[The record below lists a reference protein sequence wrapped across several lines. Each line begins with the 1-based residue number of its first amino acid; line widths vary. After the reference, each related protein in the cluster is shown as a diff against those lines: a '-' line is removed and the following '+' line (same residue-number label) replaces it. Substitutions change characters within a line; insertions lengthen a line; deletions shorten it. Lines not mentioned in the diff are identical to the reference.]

1 MPHTH
6 DYSEIYPIDPH
17 NPFRNP
23 TEEPDYTP
31 DYREILP
38 ELDMP
43 ESRLTLFPS
52 RTERSRI
59 RRAFSLTFLTML
71 FDLLLATSVFVL
83 IQLIVTTVLQ
93 QRDLRELGTLPQ
105 NYSRIVQQFFSDS
118 SISYAG
124 NLIAFLI
131 GNGFAVFVGCK
142 LTNLKARDF
151 FRLRDYTLP
160 RGVTYILIGL
170 WIQILAE
177 FAAQILIPMLKTAG
191 IPIYMPTVETG
202 GTWMRTAMLVLY
214 SCLIAPVTEELLL
227 RGVVLKNLSRVSQRF
242 GILLSALLFGIMHEN
257 LAQFLFTFPLG
268 ILLGY
273 ITVRHN
279 SLTPAIFVHIAV
291 NTASVALSL
300 CSQMLNQSTF
310 RIINISYTLGVVAI
324 GSVAALYLFT
334 TERLPDQTPHQSLR
348 CGRIAAASPLLWIL
362 VGVHLVIGWIAA
374 Q

>member
-1 MPHTH
+1 MPQNH
-6 DYSEIYPIDPH
+6 DYSEICPIDPR

-23 TEEPDYTP
+23 TEEPGYTP

-38 ELDMP
+38 DLDMP

-52 RTERSRI
+52 RAERSRI
-59 RRAFSLTFLTML
+59 RRAFSMVFLTML
-71 FDLLLATSVFVL
+71 FDLLLAASVFVL
-83 IQLIVTTVLQ
+83 IQLIVTTFLQ

-105 NYSRIVQQFFSDS
+105 NYPQIVQRFFSDS

-124 NLIAFLI
+124 NLIAFLTA
-131 GNGFAVFVGCK
+131 NLFAVLVGCK

-151 FRLRDYTLP
+151 FRLREYSLP
-160 RGVTYILIGL
+160 RGMTYIFIGL
-170 WIQILAE
+170 WIQMLAE
-177 FAAQILIPMLKTAG
+177 LAAQYLIPLLQTAG
-191 IPIYMPTVETG
+191 IPIYVPAVETG

-214 SCLIAPVTEELLL
+214 SCLIAPVTEELLM

-291 NTASVALSL
+291 NSASVILSL
-300 CSQMLNQSTF
+300 CSRMLDQSVF
-310 RIINISYTLGVVAI
+310 RIVNISYTLGVLAI

-334 TERLPDQTPHQSLR
+334 TERLPEQTPHQSLR
-348 CGRIAAASPLLWIL
+348 CGRIAAGSPLLWIL
-362 VGVHLVIGWIAA
+362 VGVHLLTGWIAA